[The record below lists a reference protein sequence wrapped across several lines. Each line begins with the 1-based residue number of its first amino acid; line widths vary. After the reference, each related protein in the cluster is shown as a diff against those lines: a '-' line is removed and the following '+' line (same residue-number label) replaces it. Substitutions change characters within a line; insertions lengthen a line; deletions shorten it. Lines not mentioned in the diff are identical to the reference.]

1 LNNWM
6 TKEHKKCT
14 LMFEFQ
20 LVASLQSLK
29 VFFHFPDFTGAY
41 GTSLIA
47 PLILKLDKSL

>member
-1 LNNWM
+1 
-6 TKEHKKCT
+6 
-14 LMFEFQ
+14 MFEFQ

-47 PLILKLDKSL
+47 PLILKLDKVYKKNIFCSDF